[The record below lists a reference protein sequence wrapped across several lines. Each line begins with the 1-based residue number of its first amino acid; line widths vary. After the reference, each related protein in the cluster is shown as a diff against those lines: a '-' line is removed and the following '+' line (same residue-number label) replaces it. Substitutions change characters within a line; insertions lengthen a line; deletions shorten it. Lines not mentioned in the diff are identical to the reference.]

1 MSSTCPRKYK
11 ALGWGYR
18 KTSVLFFFL
27 KVEIANLEVGKTV
40 TISQKI
46 KQRRMQVKVRK
57 LQVGSGKSSSSGSG
71 QEEKRCIH
79 M

>member
-18 KTSVLFFFL
+18 KTSVLFFL
-27 KVEIANLEVGKTV
+27 KVETLRLERTV